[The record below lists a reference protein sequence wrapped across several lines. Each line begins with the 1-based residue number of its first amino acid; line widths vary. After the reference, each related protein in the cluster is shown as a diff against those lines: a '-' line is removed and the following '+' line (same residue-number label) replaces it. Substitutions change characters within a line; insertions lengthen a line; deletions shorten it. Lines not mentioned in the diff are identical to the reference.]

1 MAVNTQGF
9 GIQLATGGF
18 SLEANT
24 VFSSYAAALAYA
36 QSSAAYLGKVI
47 SVTEGDDKGVY
58 VLEAIGETASL
69 KKVGDIDLTN
79 YVTKDQL
86 TNIYTY
92 KGSKPTYADLP
103 TEGNAIGDV
112 WNVEAAYTS
121 TVDNKNYAAGTNWVW
136 NGTEWDAQGGSVDLS
151 AYATTESL
159 NTAIVGVNQNIASN
173 LGEINS
179 LKTAVST
186 KVEQVEG
193 SSLIT
198 SEKLTLIDT
207 NATDIAALK
216 LAIGLN
222 PDGTPGEDASLETR
236 VGAAEASIQA
246 LQGKDT
252 ELSGLI
258 TANDTAIK
266 ALQTDNATNKQD
278 ISDLKGEAA
287 KIAGIIELNTQ
298 QTGQIAGL
306 TTSLGEVDGRVSK
319 AEGDIVSLNTTVGG
333 HTTAIGELQTLTQ
346 SLSIKSVATGEN
358 VIVNNGGVLSTT
370 LGLDSYQKEVNGVS
384 KTYVKLTGIEGA
396 IISEF
401 DASAFVKDGMINAVD
416 YDTTK
421 KVMTITWNT
430 DAGLDKVEIPMSGL
444 VDTYIADEQSLTVSN
459 NTFSA
464 KISKSTNNKLS
475 VSTDGLLVDISA
487 DIAALEGTMDSKIE
501 SAFEWENVDVEF

>member
-47 SVTEGDDKGVY
+47 SVTEGDNKGVY
-58 VLEAIGETASL
+58 VLEAIGEAASL
-69 KKVGDIDLTN
+69 KKVGSDVDLTN

-92 KGSKPTYADLP
+92 KGSKATYADLP
-103 TEGNAIGDV
+103 TKGNATGDV

-159 NTAIVGVNQNIASN
+159 NTAIAGVNQNIASN

-266 ALQTDNATNKQD
+266 ALQTDNATNKQN

-298 QTGQIAGL
+298 QTRQIAGL

-370 LGLDSYQKEVNGVS
+370 LGLDSYKKEDG
-384 KTYVKLTGIEGA
+384 KTFIKLTGIEGA

-401 DASAFVKDGMINAVD
+401 DASAFVKDGMIKAVD

-421 KVMTITWNT
+421 KEMTITWNT
-430 DAGLDKVEIPMSGL
+430 DAGLDAVVIPMSGL

-501 SAFEWENVDVEF
+501 SAFEWENVIVEA

>member
-47 SVTEGDDKGVY
+47 SVTEGDNKGVY
-58 VLEAIGETASL
+58 VLEAIGEAASL
-69 KKVGDIDLTN
+69 KKVGSDVDLTN

-92 KGSKPTYADLP
+92 KGSKATYADLP
-103 TEGNAIGDV
+103 TEGNATGDV

-159 NTAIVGVNQNIASN
+159 NTAIAGVNQNIASN

-258 TANDTAIK
+258 TVNDTAIK

-346 SLSIKSVATGEN
+346 GLSIKSVAAYEK
-358 VIVNNGGVLSTT
+358 VIVNTDGALSTT
-370 LGLDSYQKEVNGVS
+370 LGLDSYKKEDG
-384 KTYVKLTGIEGA
+384 KTFIKLTGIEGA

-421 KVMTITWNT
+421 KEMTITWNT
-430 DAGLDKVEIPMSGL
+430 DAGLDAVVIPMSGL

-487 DIAALEGTMDSKIE
+487 DIAALEGTMNSKIE
-501 SAFEWENVDVEF
+501 SAFEWENVIVEA